1 MRAFSSRRGKTSGG
15 RGIARPPES
24 SIVELREAVDFR
36 GHLCVVEDDEL
47 GFDIRRVYFI
57 SGVPP
62 AEQRGGHAHRRVV
75 ELLIAAA
82 GAFDVV
88 CHDGSASRVVHLDA
102 PRQGL
107 LLPPLVWRELAGF
120 APGSICLV
128 LASEGYDER
137 EYIRS
142 YSEFRAVVQDR
153 AAGGDHDG

>member
-1 MRAFSSRRGKTSGG
+1 MPRSRETASLP
-15 RGIARPPES
+15 AMS
-24 SIVELREAVDFR
+24 VLELRETVDFR
-36 GHLCVVEDDEL
+36 GHLCVVEGHEL
-47 GFDIRRVYFI
+47 DFDIRRVYFI

-62 AEQRGGHAHRRVV
+62 AEHRGGHAHKRVA
-75 ELLIAAA
+75 ELLVAAA

-88 CHDGSASRVVHLDA
+88 CDDGTGRRMVHLEA

-142 YSEFRAVVQDR
+142 YSEFRAAVDGR
-153 AAGGDHDG
+153 AGDGDPAG